1 MFVIQSLPRC
11 GTHLVRTSLQ
21 SHGDIVCFGEVF
33 NPSSREHGFTV
44 ARPTVAEVIDHCR
57 ARSTPAGFV
66 AHAFVGLEPTE
77 TGPSLDQ
84 GYRRRPEVRA
94 AQGLWHAI
102 PPNTPV
108 ITLRRKNLLARYV
121 SELVAHQRNRW
132 LVRVGEKVPFPVQ
145 VAICREHML
154 EDFARTEA
162 LMEIARRRL
171 PSALGIRYE
180 DLVTDQSAAF
190 DQILAHL
197 GLAPRPLIP
206 GTVKVGR
213 PLVESI
219 RNFGEVR
226 AWLADTR
233 FEAFLEMPI

>member
-11 GTHLVRTSLQ
+11 GTHLVRTALQ
-21 SHGDIVCFGEVF
+21 SHGEIVCFGEVF
-33 NPSSREHGFTV
+33 NPYSREHGFPV
-44 ARPTVAEVIDHCR
+44 ARPAVAEVLDHCQ

-66 AHAFVGLEPTE
+66 AHAFVGLEATE
-77 TGPSLDQ
+77 TGPGLDEA
-84 GYRRRPEVRA
+84 YRRRPEVRT
-94 AQGLWHAI
+94 AQGLWPAI

-108 ITLRRKNLLARYV
+108 ITLRRENLLARYV
-121 SELVAHQRNRW
+121 SELIAHQRNRW
-132 LVRVGEKVPFPVQ
+132 LVSVGEKVPLPIQ
-145 VAICREHML
+145 VAIRREHML
-154 EDFARTEA
+154 EDFARTES
-162 LMEIARRRL
+162 LMEIARRRFS
-171 PSALGIRYE
+171 SALGIRYE

-213 PLVESI
+213 PLEQTI

-233 FEAFLEMPI
+233 FAAFLEMP

>member
-21 SHGDIVCFGEVF
+21 SHGDTVCFGEVF
-33 NPSSREHGFTV
+33 NPYSREHGFPV
-44 ARPTVAEVIDHCR
+44 ARPTVAEVLDYCR

-77 TGPSLDQ
+77 TGPGLDQ
-84 GYRRRPEVRA
+84 AYRRRPEVRA
-94 AQGLWHAI
+94 ALGLWHAI

-108 ITLRRKNLLARYV
+108 ITLRRENLLARYV
-121 SELVAHQRNRW
+121 SELVAHQRNLW
-132 LVRVGEKVPFPVQ
+132 LLRVGEKLPQ
-145 VAICREHML
+145 KIRVAIHRERML

-162 LMEIARRRL
+162 LMEIARRRF
-171 PSALGIRYE
+171 PSALDIRYE

-213 PLVESI
+213 PLDVSI
-219 RNFGEVR
+219 SNFGEVR
-226 AWLADTR
+226 AWLADTH
-233 FEAFLEMPI
+233 FEAFLEMS